1 MKLGYFFLAAFV
13 ISLGIVVFGEAGL
26 LSAYRA
32 SQENARLESRIDFL
46 QTENVKLLHD
56 IESVQK
62 SPRRLEHT
70 IRSSL
75 SLMAPDELLFE
86 FQ

>member
-1 MKLGYFFLAAFV
+1 LKLGYFFLVAFLASVSIV
-13 ISLGIVVFGEAGL
+13 IFGEAGL
-26 LSAYRA
+26 LSAYKA
-32 SQENARLESRIDFL
+32 SQENARLEARIQTL
-46 QTENVKLLHD
+46 QGENASLLHD

-62 SPRRLEHT
+62 SARRLEHT

-75 SLMAPDELLFE
+75 SLVAPDEILFE

>member
-13 ISLGIVVFGEAGL
+13 ISLGIVLFGEAGL
-26 LSAYRA
+26 LSAYRSSQNNA
-32 SQENARLESRIDFL
+32 RLEARIESLQQENARL
-46 QTENVKLLHD
+46 LHD
-56 IESVQK
+56 IDSVQK
-62 SPRRLEHT
+62 SPRKLEHT

-75 SLMAPDELLFE
+75 SLVGPDEILFE

>member
-13 ISLGIVVFGEAGL
+13 ISLGIVLFGEAGL

-32 SQENARLESRIDFL
+32 SQENARLEGRIDTL
-46 QTENVKLLHD
+46 QAENVKLLHD